1 MAISDDQRKAQQQLF
16 QSVKDKIKGL
26 DSKGNLIID
35 DEGAPVS
42 FAAADFEGLV
52 DEYKKTNPTAKA
64 GDYESAFNKSQFEDI
79 EKQGNKFQG
88 FDQSGNLI
96 YRNEKNEL
104 ENFGKSGGFAEFAK
118 SQMGDKQFNLA
129 SQGQANRQTG
139 ENKIVNPNLQR
150 PPKLPKPMS
159 SVSPNLAGQGI
170 ANPNNMQQNP
180 SQENPY
186 LKRGG
191 FSKFKKQQMQRRPQ
205 QPQQQEQ
212 YYEEEQAPQQ
222 QAPSLTGMAM
232 GFAKDQANKQIN
244 PMINK
249 QKEQIKSKVGSTVE
263 NAIGFNPLTSIKDQA
278 INKAASAMGIDPS
291 VVGYINNPQ
300 QAIQNLAK
308 QQVKNQLSNLASNNL
323 GGNAG
328 LYSQGIQALM
338 SGGNVTKNLQN
349 QGKEQLKQQMLAS
362 IDPTGGLLSGGLKAF
377 SGGGTSEDK
386 ARAAAQATARA
397 ALGTATGGLSEVV
410 NPETMKMAAGAADSL
425 KNSKTLDKAGVAG
438 DAAKGVLGLQSGAL
452 KAGAQVGDAVMGNI
466 GDQGATTARAFKGA
480 TEGLKSITKGN
491 MSEGLKKLGSAGLK
505 NAVDMFIKNPANMA
519 KSIGSTVANVGKKIA
534 SAVKKLFCFGPD
546 TEVLM
551 LNQTYKKIKDIQVGD
566 EVELGGKVTLI
577 EIVESEDMYLYEG
590 VEVAGNHAV
599 FENGKWVRVK
609 NSQKGSALNKSAETY
624 YITTENHLVVTKGV
638 IWSDSE
644 ELEGAML
651 ADDDKTL
658 KELNADVVRK
668 NILKFFQKTKFK
680 N

>member
-1 MAISDDQRKAQQQLF
+1 MSDDQRKAQQQLF
-16 QSVKDKIKGL
+16 ESIKGKIKGL
-26 DSKGNLIID
+26 DSKGDLIID
-35 DEGAPVS
+35 DDGSPVS
-42 FAAADFEGLV
+42 FSAADFGGV
-52 DEYKKTNPTAKA
+52 IDEYKKTNPLAKA
-64 GDYESAFNKSQFEDI
+64 GDYESGFNKSQFEDI

-129 SQGQANRQTG
+129 AQGQANRQTG
-139 ENKIVNPNLQR
+139 ENKNINPNLQR
-150 PPKLPKPMS
+150 PPKLPKPMP

-191 FSKFKKQQMQRRPQ
+191 FNKFRRSQMQNK
-205 QPQQQEQ
+205 QPVQQEQ
-212 YYEEEQAPQQ
+212 ESYYEEEAPQEQ
-222 QAPSLTGMAM
+222 PPSMSSMAM
-232 GFAKDQANKQIN
+232 GFAKQQASNAA
-244 PMINK
+244 
-249 QKEQIKSKVGSTVE
+249 KSKVKELSKPYTDKAKSMIQGYIPE
-263 NAIGFNPLTSIKDQA
+263 GAKNAFGQGKSA
-278 INKAASAMGIDPS
+278 INSIQMAQQILRDPKAAAMNYAKD
-291 VVGYINNPQ
+291 YAKNTAQ
-300 QAIQNLAK
+300 DYAK
-308 QQVKNQLSNLASNNL
+308 QQLANTAIGSLASSVP
-323 GGNAG
+323 GGAG
-328 LYSQGIQALM
+328 AIYSGIK
-338 SGGNVTKNLQN
+338 G
-349 QGKEQLKQQMLAS
+349 
-362 IDPTGGLLSGGLKAF
+362 LSGGG
-377 SGGGTSEDK
+377 SSEDK
-386 ARAAAQATARA
+386 ARAAAQTAARA
-397 ALGTATGGLSEVV
+397 GLSVATGGISDVV
-410 NPETMKMAAGAADSL
+410 NPETARLAAGAADKL
-425 KNSKTLDKAGVAG
+425 KDSKALNKAGVAG
-438 DAAKGVLGLQSGAL
+438 DAAKGMLGLQSGAL
-452 KAGAQVGDAVMGNI
+452 KAGAQVGDAVMNNI
-466 GDQGATTARAFKGA
+466 GDQGATTARTFKGA
-480 TEGLKSITKGN
+480 SEGLKSITKGN

-534 SAVKKLFCFGPD
+534 SAVKKLFCFGPE
-546 TEVLM
+546 TEILM
-551 LNQTYKKIKDIQVGD
+551 RDGSYKKIKDIQVGE

-577 EIVESEDMYLYEG
+577 EIVESEDMHLYEN

-599 FENGKWVRVK
+599 FENGNWIRVK
-609 NSQKGSALNKSAETY
+609 NSSKGQPLNKSAETY
-624 YITTENHLVVTKGV
+624 YITTENHVVVTKGV

-658 KELNADVVRK
+658 KELNSDVVRK